1 MRREAARRGGGA
13 GTASGEG
20 IASSGASRAGAA
32 SLEGSVPA
40 ASASLPHR
48 SPAQGVP
55 APLDVNRIRQD
66 FPILRQRVHG
76 KPLVYLDNA
85 ATSQKPQSVIDAV
98 SRFYSSE
105 NANIHRGVHY
115 LSERATV
122 AYDAVREQVARFL
135 NARSS
140 REIIFTRGTTEGINL
155 VAQSYGRTHLKP
167 GDDIVI
173 TAMEH
178 HSNIVP
184 WQLLCEQ
191 TGAKLKAAP
200 FDDRGELDLQAFEQ
214 LLGDRTRLV
223 AVVHLS
229 NALGTIN
236 PIKELV
242 ALAHARG
249 IPILVDGAQAAP
261 HLAVDVQALD
271 CDFFVFSGHKILGP
285 TGVGVLYGKESLLE
299 RMPPYQ
305 GGGDMIATV
314 TLQRSTWA
322 PLPAKFE
329 AGTPM
334 IAQVVGLGAALD
346 YVTALGLD
354 RIAAWEYELLLHAT
368 RTVSEIPGVRLIGT
382 AREKASVLSFVLD
395 GVHPHDIGTVLDDQ
409 GVAIR
414 AGHHCAQPVMDRFG
428 VPATARA
435 SFAFYNTLAEVDA
448 LGDAVLTVKKMFA

>member
-1 MRREAARRGGGA
+1 MAYPLTR
-13 GTASGEG
+13 
-20 IASSGASRAGAA
+20 
-32 SLEGSVPA
+32 VPA
-40 ASASLPHR
+40 
-48 SPAQGVP
+48 GF
-55 APLDVNRIRQD
+55 LDVHRIRED
-66 FPILRQRVHG
+66 FPILRERVHG

-98 SRFYSSE
+98 TRFYTSE

-115 LSERATV
+115 LSERATL
-122 AYDAVREQVARFL
+122 AYDEVREKVARFL

-140 REIIFTRGTTEGINL
+140 REIIFTRGTTDGINL
-155 VAQSYGRTHLKP
+155 IAQSYGRTHLKP

-184 WQLLCEQ
+184 WQLICEQ
-191 TGAKLKAAP
+191 TGAELKAAP
-200 FDDRGELDLQAFEQ
+200 INDRGELDVQALER
-214 LLGDRTRLV
+214 LLSDRTRLV

-236 PIKELV
+236 PIKKLV

-249 IPILVDGAQAAP
+249 IPVLVDGAQAAP

-285 TGVGVLYGKESLLE
+285 TGVGVLYGRESILE

-334 IAQVVGLGAALD
+334 IAQVIGLGAALD
-346 YVTALGLD
+346 YVTKLGLD
-354 RIAAWEYELLLHAT
+354 RIAAWEHELLLHAT
-368 RTVSEIPGVRLIGT
+368 NAVSEIPGVRLIGT
-382 AREKASVLSFVLD
+382 AKHKASVLSFVLD

-428 VPATARA
+428 IPATARA
-435 SFAFYNTLAEVDA
+435 SFAFYNTLAEVDV
-448 LGDAVLTVKKMFA
+448 LRDGLLTVRKMFA